1 MADTLV
7 PGEGYWVKA
16 SQAGRLFYGSLPGSA
31 AAPSVVRSAARS
43 VEGFS
48 TLVIHDAGG
57 NEQTLYLGGG
67 DDVASVDWWELPPVP
82 PAGVFDARF
91 AAGTL
96 AALSDGHSTREL
108 PLRIVASYPVTLSWD
123 VRPGTEASLLVGGE
137 ATVLRGTGELRLERP
152 AGLVAVR
159 LGPFGAGGRAPAA
172 YALLPNYPNPFN
184 PSTMLRFDAPDHASR
199 VQLGVYDMLGRE
211 VALLFDGIPSPGRH
225 SIRWSPEDLPAGV
238 YFGRLT
244 AEGSTL
250 TTKLMVL
257 K

>member
-1 MADTLV
+1 MEA
-7 PGEGYWVKA
+7 
-16 SQAGRLFYGSLPGSA
+16 
-31 AAPSVVRSAARS
+31 
-43 VEGFS
+43 FS
-48 TLVIHDAGG
+48 TVVVHDAGG

-67 DDVASVDWWELPPVP
+67 DEVASVDWWELPPVP

-96 AALSDGHSTREL
+96 AALSDGHATREL
-108 PLRIVASYPVTLSWD
+108 PLRIVASFPVTFAWAVHPGLD
-123 VRPGTEASLLVGGE
+123 VSLLVAGE
-137 ATVLRGTGELRLERP
+137 PIRMLGTGSITLTRP
-152 AGLVAVR
+152 AGEIRVR
-159 LGPFGAGGRAPAA
+159 LGPSGAVTLAPAS

-184 PSTMLRFDAPDHASR
+184 PSTTLRFDAPEAAAR
-199 VQLGVYDMLGRE
+199 VRLSIYDMLGRE
-211 VALLFDGIPSPGRH
+211 VALLYDGIPGPGRH
-225 SIRWSPEDLPAGV
+225 SVAWSPADLPAGV